1 MNSQVI
7 IEVLSNSTKTD
18 DRSDKFKFYQTIP
31 TLQEYILIDQSQVYV
46 EQYCKLAKKLW
57 SYPHYHEE
65 DAALVFNLFQVEVLL
80 VDVNRKVYFA
90 TENEL
95 KNEIEK
101 NKEE

>member
-1 MNSQVI
+1 MAN
-7 IEVLSNSTKTD
+7 
-18 DRSDKFKFYQTIP
+18 
-31 TLQEYILIDQSQVYV
+31 
-46 EQYCKLAKKLW
+46 KLW

-90 TENEL
+90 TEKEPENER
-95 KNEIEK
+95 KE